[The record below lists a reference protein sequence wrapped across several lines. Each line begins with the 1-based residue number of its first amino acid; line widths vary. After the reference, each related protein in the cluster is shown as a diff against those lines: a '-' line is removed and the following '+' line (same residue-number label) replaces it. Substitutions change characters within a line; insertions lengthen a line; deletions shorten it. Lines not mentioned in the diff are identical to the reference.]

1 MSAKNYWLGFSE
13 NNKRSENINLKRKVI
28 IFIIVYYPSLNIA
41 YILKFSTAIISWNDK
56 KWKNAV
62 NVSIRKMIKAY
73 LENLQKAN
81 IKITVENVSLWK
93 MN

>member
-1 MSAKNYWLGFSE
+1 MSDKNYWLGFSE

-28 IFIIVYYPSLNIA
+28 IFVKIYYLSLNII
-41 YILKFSTAIISWNDK
+41 YFLKSSTAIISWNDK